1 MPLWMTPE
9 LWPVWC
15 RATCSCL
22 SIDDQSGVGAARADL
37 AGDGE
42 ADDPGADHHDVVQV
56 LNSLT
61 HVRTHP

>member
-1 MPLWMTPE
+1 VAGLV
-9 LWPVWC
+9 LGDLLLLV
-15 RATCSCL
+15 
-22 SIDDQSGVGAARADL
+22 DHHQSGVGAARADL

-42 ADDPGADHHDVVQV
+42 ADDPGADHRDVVLV